1 MPSNTRSR
9 AKHSKVD
16 VDDVDVQKVDV
27 GGFVEPELL
36 QKLVIDHSSDL
47 SSLKGKD
54 CQMAMLMMQQVIMK
68 HLSDLVK
75 SNNELIER
83 VDESEKMVIGLKAE
97 IAHKNDTI
105 AKLES
110 KVDDLDQYNRCNTM
124 ILTGLPVVADEVLET
139 RIVDVLNEL
148 NVLPTVLTTSDIGS
162 IHRNRAR
169 SDSRP
174 PSITVQ
180 FVRGLVKDRLF
191 YNKTN
196 FRLNSNKKLNIFHS
210 MTPAL
215 SKEMGEIRSQGGDMI
230 EYLDFRGHSQMFV
243 VKVYGI
249 DKLVKGVRS
258 FRDLESKVGNL
269 SKLKTQI
276 NEMEKS
282 NQSDVPSN
290 IDQNP
295 ATFNIHPSRTTGT
308 TSSTLP
314 PFPPELHNALSLNA
328 HPGALNTSPSNL
340 NAPPCALNAHPG
352 ALNVPPLK
360 GYQIMH
366 DLCSEFL
373 QQYH

>member
-1 MPSNTRSR
+1 MPRNTRSH
-9 AKHSKVD
+9 AKHSKTD

-36 QKLVIDHSSDL
+36 LKLVTDHSSDL
-47 SSLKGKD
+47 SSLRGKD

-68 HLSDLVK
+68 HLSDLVER
-75 SNNELIER
+75 NNELVKR

-97 IAHKNDTI
+97 IVHKNVTI

-110 KVDDLDQYNRCNTM
+110 KVDDLDQYNRRNTM

-139 RIVDVLNEL
+139 RIVDVLNKL

-162 IHRNRAR
+162 VYRNRAR

-191 YNKTN
+191 YNKKN

-210 MTPAL
+210 MSPAL
-215 SKEMGEIRSQGGDMI
+215 LKEMGEIRSQGGDMV

-243 VKVYGI
+243 VKVDGI

-269 SKLKTQI
+269 RKLKTQI
-276 NEMEKS
+276 NETEKS
-282 NQSDVPSN
+282 NQSDAPSN

-295 ATFNIHPSRTTGT
+295 ATFNVHPRRTT

-314 PFPPELHNALSLNA
+314 PFPPELHAALSLNA

-340 NAPPCALNAHPG
+340 NAPTCALNAPLC

-373 QQYH
+373 QQYQ

>member
-1 MPSNTRSR
+1 MPRNTRSH
-9 AKHSKVD
+9 AKHSKTD

-36 QKLVIDHSSDL
+36 LKLVTDHSSDL

-68 HLSDLVK
+68 HLSDLVER
-75 SNNELIER
+75 NNELVKR
-83 VDESEKMVIGLKAE
+83 VDESEKMVIGLEAE
-97 IAHKNDTI
+97 IVHKNVTI

-110 KVDDLDQYNRCNTM
+110 KVGDLDQYNRRNTM

-139 RIVDVLNEL
+139 RIVDVLNKL
-148 NVLPTVLTTSDIGS
+148 NVLPSVLTTSDIGS
-162 IHRNRAR
+162 VYRNRAR

-191 YNKTN
+191 YNKKN

-210 MTPAL
+210 MSPAL
-215 SKEMGEIRSQGGDMI
+215 LKEMGEIRSQGGDMV

-243 VKVYGI
+243 VKVDGI

-269 SKLKTQI
+269 RKLKTQI
-276 NEMEKS
+276 NETEKS
-282 NQSDVPSN
+282 NQSDAPSN

-295 ATFNIHPSRTTGT
+295 ATFNVHPRRTT

-314 PFPPELHNALSLNA
+314 PFPSEFHTALSLNA

-340 NAPPCALNAHPG
+340 NAPPCALNAPPC

-373 QQYH
+373 QQYQ